1 MTTVLRIYKAPS
13 GQWAGQV
20 LDEDG
25 VELAGVAGCDDEDDV
40 LDAADRAGLEFV
52 EVVVVDAE

>member
-1 MTTVLRIYKAPS
+1 MNTLRIYQAPS
-13 GQWAGQV
+13 GQWAGQL
-20 LDEDG
+20 LDDDG
-25 VELAGVAGCDDEDDV
+25 IEIAGVAGCDDEDDV